1 MPRRF
6 KQEAFQ
12 YDPARQGDRRTAVI
26 PLVGWRNLGRPFY
39 GFTIPGTLY
48 GHRLNRVDDDI

>member
-1 MPRRF
+1 MARRL

-12 YDPARQGDRRTAVI
+12 YNRARDGDRRTAVT
-26 PLVGWRNLGRPFY
+26 PLVGWRNLDRPFC
-39 GFTIPGTLY
+39 GFAIPGTLY